1 MELKLYQ
8 VDAFADRLFAGNP
21 AAVCPLEAWLPEA
34 TMQAIARENNLSET
48 AFFVAEPEGLRIRWF
63 TPTTEVKLCGHA
75 TLASGYVYFHHVAPQ
90 AERVVFNS
98 LSGPLTVSRDGD
110 LLTLDFPVIPVE
122 PVTVPALMES
132 ALGTRPLEVYAADDW
147 LVVLDSAERVRSLQ
161 PSMALLKQLE
171 RRGVIVTARGD
182 DCDFVSRFFVPKY
195 GIDEDPVTGSAHT
208 KLTPYWAM
216 KLGKPQLHARQLS
229 ARGGELFCELR
240 GERVL
245 ISGRAVPYMQGII
258 TLPHTGDTP

>member
-1 MELKLYQ
+1 MELTLYQ

-48 AFFVAEPEGLRIRWF
+48 AFFVAEPGGLRIRWF
-63 TPTTEVKLCGHA
+63 TPHCEMKLCGHA
-75 TLASGYVYFHHVAPQ
+75 TLASAYVYFRHLAPQ
-90 AERVVFNS
+90 AERVAFNS
-98 LSGPLTVSRDGD
+98 LSGPLTVTRDGD
-110 LLTLDFPVIPVE
+110 LLTMDFPAQPPQQVE
-122 PVTVPALMES
+122 APALLAS
-132 ALGTRPLEVYAADDW
+132 ALGVKPLETCAADDW
-147 LVVLDSAERVRSLQ
+147 LVLLDSAAQVRRLQ

-208 KLTPYWAM
+208 KLIPYWAL
-216 KLGKPQLHARQLS
+216 KLGKPRLHARQLS

-245 ISGRAVPYMQGII
+245 IGGRAVPYMIGTI
-258 TLPHTGDTP
+258 TL

>member
-1 MELKLYQ
+1 MELTLYQ

-21 AAVCPLEAWLPEA
+21 AAVCPLAQWLPEA

-48 AFFVAEPEGLRIRWF
+48 AFFVAEPAGMRIRWF
-63 TPTTEVKLCGHA
+63 TPHCEVKLCGHA
-75 TLASGYVYFHHVAPQ
+75 TLGAAYVYFRHLAP
-90 AERVVFNS
+90 ATERVVFDS
-98 LSGPLTVSRDGD
+98 PSGPLTVSRDGD
-110 LLTLDFPVIPVE
+110 LLILDFPAQPPE
-122 PVTVPALMES
+122 RVTAPALIEA
-132 ALGTRPLEVYAADDW
+132 ALGTKPLEVYAGDDW
-147 LVVLDSAERVRSLQ
+147 LVVLDSADRVRKLQ

-208 KLTPYWAM
+208 KLIPYWAL

-229 ARGGELFCELR
+229 ARGGELFCELK

-245 ISGRAVPYMQGII
+245 IGGRAVPYLVGTI
-258 TLPHTGDTP
+258 TI